1 MTTLRT
7 AGWSTPAAGK
17 AKAAGAMRLLLAT
30 DAWYPQVNGVVRSIE
45 RMVDEAPG
53 QGAEIAL
60 ITPQDFHSVPLP
72 IYPEIRLA
80 FCRPARLAGMIAEL
94 APTHIH
100 IATEGPIGHVVRR
113 LCLRYD
119 LPFTTCYHTRLP
131 EYIRTRMPIP
141 IDWTFRL
148 MRRFHNAGQGV
159 MVTTDQLAEDLEK
172 RGVTGIMR
180 WSYGVDTRLFTPER
194 REDLGLEGPIF
205 LYVGRLAVEKSVGD
219 FLSLD
224 LPGTKVVVGDGP
236 ARRQLEAAYPDAT
249 FLGLR
254 TGTDLARIFA
264 SADVFVFPSRT
275 DSFGIVLLEAMA
287 SGVPV
292 AAYPTT
298 GPIDVVGS
306 SGAGVLD
313 EDLGSAARQALDIPR
328 ERCRARAMPFSW
340 ENSARQFIAHI
351 EAGNAGRVID
361 VTPLAQH
368 GLMARARRYWGHRAA
383 VEPTA

>member
-1 MTTLRT
+1 MTIFGTMHGSSPT
-7 AGWSTPAAGK
+7 AGK
-17 AKAAGAMRLLLAT
+17 ARAAGAMRLLLAT

-45 RMVDEAPG
+45 RMVDEAPA
-53 QGAEIAL
+53 QGVEIAL
-60 ITPQDFHSVPLP
+60 ITPQDFRSVPLP
-72 IYPEIRLA
+72 SYPEIRLA
-80 FCRPARLAGMIAEL
+80 LCRPARLAGMIAEL

-141 IDWTFRL
+141 IDWTYRL
-148 MRRFHNAGQGV
+148 MRRFHNAGRGV
-159 MVTTDQLAEDLEK
+159 MVTTDQLAVDLAK
-172 RGVTGIMR
+172 RGVKGIMR

-236 ARRQLEAAYPDAT
+236 ARRQLEAAFPDAI

-254 TGTDLARIFA
+254 TGMDLARIFA

-275 DSFGIVLLEAMA
+275 DTFGIVLLEAMA

-313 EDLGSAARQALDIPR
+313 EDLGRAARQALGIPR
-328 ERCRARAMPFSW
+328 DRCRARAMTFSW
-340 ENSARQFIAHI
+340 ASSARQFIAHV

-361 VTPLAQH
+361 VTPLARH
-368 GLMARARRYWGHRAA
+368 GLIARVQRYWGHRAA
-383 VEPTA
+383 IEPMA

>member
-1 MTTLRT
+1 
-7 AGWSTPAAGK
+7 
-17 AKAAGAMRLLLAT
+17 MRLLLAT

-45 RMVDEAPG
+45 RMIDEAPD
-53 QGAEIAL
+53 QGVEIAL

-80 FCRPARLAGMIAEL
+80 LCRPARLARMIAEL

-100 IATEGPIGHVVRR
+100 IATEGPIGQVVRR

-131 EYIRTRMPIP
+131 EYIRTRFPIP
-141 IDWTFRL
+141 IDWTYAL
-148 MRRFHNAGQGV
+148 MRRFHNAGRGM
-159 MVTTDQLAEDLEK
+159 MVTTDQLREDLEK
-172 RGVTGIMR
+172 RGFARTRR

-194 REDLGLEGPIF
+194 REDLGFEGPIF

-236 ARRQLEAAYPDAT
+236 ARRQLEAAYPDAK

-254 TGTDLARIFA
+254 TGADLASIFA

-275 DSFGIVLLEAMA
+275 DTFGIVLLEAMA

-298 GPIDVVGS
+298 GPTDVVGS

-313 EDLGSAARQALDIPR
+313 EDLGRAARAALDISPDV
-328 ERCRARAMPFSW
+328 CRARAMTFSW
-340 ENSARQFIAHI
+340 QSSARQFFAHI
-351 EAGNAGRVID
+351 EAGNAGRSID
-361 VTPLAQH
+361 ASPLARH
-368 GLMARARRYWGHRAA
+368 GLMARARRYWAPRAS